1 MAQPTTSHSAASHQ
15 ASTTG
20 VGMQGAPPP
29 VVEAEAA
36 KPVLFDDID
45 PVLLVRLYPE
55 AKDSA
60 EMRSMAMAAGTAT
73 YAAGQELVAA
83 QQEPVVVL
91 GEPVPEQRP
100 RQAPPPPPPPPH
112 APNH

>member
-1 MAQPTTSHSAASHQ
+1 
-15 ASTTG
+15 
-20 VGMQGAPPP
+20 MQGSPPP

-45 PVLLVRLYPE
+45 PVLLIRLYPW
-55 AKDSA
+55 ATSA
-60 EMRSMAMAAGTAT
+60 EDMRSQAMAAGEAT
-73 YAAGQELVAA
+73 YAAGQDLVAA
-83 QQEPVVVL
+83 QQEPVNEFDEHGIL
-91 GEPVPEQRP
+91 IPRDPARERERREALRAGEPRP